1 MRVGIMAAA
10 CATAALLLA
19 SAPAAHAADFGDCP
33 GVSGGNGRYML
44 KADASCDLS
53 LLGDDAHVDLAGY
66 TLSTTSGPSSV
77 VHAVHVVLSGGSLRA
92 NGIYWMGGGGRMDHL
107 DVSALGTGSPGGFFI
122 EAGPDFTVTQSHFH
136 DLPTSIAID
145 FYFSNNGSVSHS
157 TFSHT
162 RVGVSVQKSSG
173 VTIQHNTFK
182 FNANGVNLYNE
193 DSFGVNNITVFSNS
207 FANNSAA
214 GIRVLDNSPYDTHPT
229 FENTRITDNLISD
242 NGGSGIDIT
251 LRCTSSRQS
260 NCFTPGSSSILVE
273 ANKSAHN
280 GYTPSVVDARISDP
294 ASIRALDRGPL
305 AHSSA
310 AQEGVTAGAGPS
322 DFGANDSS
330 SNSAYGAS
338 DDGITAR
345 AFVCATTCDIPAID
359 QLASIRV
366 EKNMTSRNADRGIDA
381 EGVTDGGKNTS
392 RFNTNP
398 DPCLGVVCR
407 VAQ

>member
-1 MRVGIMAAA
+1 MRVGIVAAA

-92 NGIYWMGGGGRMDHL
+92 NSIYWMGGGGRMDHL
-107 DVSALGTGSPGGFFI
+107 DVSALGTGSPGFFFI

-260 NCFTPGSSSILVE
+260 NCSSPGSSSILVE
-273 ANKSAHN
+273 ANKSDRN
-280 GYTPSVVDARISDP
+280 GYTPSGVDARISDP

-310 AQEGVTAGAGPS
+310 AQADVTAGAGPS
-322 DFGANDSS
+322 DFSANDSS

>member
-1 MRVGIMAAA
+1 MRVGIVAAA

-53 LLGDDAHVDLAGY
+53 LLGDDAHVDLAGH
-66 TLSTTSGPSSV
+66 TLSTTSWPSSV
-77 VHAVHVVLSGGSLRA
+77 VHGAHVVLSGGRLRA
-92 NGIYWMGGGGRMDHL
+92 SSIYWMGGGGRMHHL
-107 DVSALGTGSPGGFFI
+107 DVSALGTGSPSGFFI

-145 FYFSNNGSVSHS
+145 FYHSNNGSVSHS

-162 RVGVSVQKSSG
+162 WMGVSVQKSSG

-182 FNANGVNLYNE
+182 FNTNGVNLWNE

-260 NCFTPGSSSILVE
+260 NCSSPGSSSILVE
-273 ANKSAHN
+273 ANKSDRN
-280 GYTPSVVDARISDP
+280 GYTPSGVDARISDP
-294 ASIRALDRGPL
+294 ASIRALERGPL

-310 AQEGVTAGAGPS
+310 AQADVTAGAGPS
-322 DFGANDSS
+322 DFSANDSS

-392 RFNTNP
+392 RLNTNP

>member
-1 MRVGIMAAA
+1 M
-10 CATAALLLA
+10 
-19 SAPAAHAADFGDCP
+19 
-33 GVSGGNGRYML
+33 
-44 KADASCDLS
+44 
-53 LLGDDAHVDLAGY
+53 
-66 TLSTTSGPSSV
+66 
-77 VHAVHVVLSGGSLRA
+77 
-92 NGIYWMGGGGRMDHL
+92 
-107 DVSALGTGSPGGFFI
+107 
-122 EAGPDFTVTQSHFH
+122 
-136 DLPTSIAID
+136 
-145 FYFSNNGSVSHS
+145 
-157 TFSHT
+157 
-162 RVGVSVQKSSG
+162 GVSVQKSSG

-182 FNANGVNLYNE
+182 FNTNGVNLWNE
-193 DSFGVNNITVFSNS
+193 DHVGVNNITVSSNS

-214 GIRVLDNSPYDTHPT
+214 GIRVLDNYYGGDVHPT

-251 LRCTSSRQS
+251 LRCASQS
-260 NCFTPGSSSILVE
+260 NCSSPGSSSILVE
-273 ANKSAHN
+273 ANKSARN
-280 GYTPSVVDARISDP
+280 GYPPSVVDARISDP

-310 AQEGVTAGAGPS
+310 AQEDVTAGAGPS
-322 DFGANDSS
+322 DFSANDSS

-345 AFVCATTCDIPAID
+345 AFVCATTCDTPAID

-392 RFNTNP
+392 RLNTNP